1 MFIFTNSYEQ
11 LHLKV
16 TLRFHRWATSKRRN
30 TNSVRVCVSLVP
42 LQWRVTSNRY
52 KAVLSFHVYPVIK
65 HFSCNR
71 SFQDCQ
77 CPQCLGEK
85 QATKWFDEYKNMN
98 HVFLTSMGD
107 FTKLLAFSPPRG
119 YLGEWRSSR
128 ERLKNWN
135 SCQILL
141 SWTYC
146 FELLNTF
153 LNKIKYLAS

>member
-16 TLRFHRWATSKRRN
+16 TLRFHRWATSKQRN
-30 TNSVRVCVSLVP
+30 KQCVCVCVSLVP

-135 SCQILL
+135 SGQILL
-141 SWTYC
+141 SWTCC

-153 LNKIKYLAS
+153 